1 MNIRKTLKSLP
12 KPFQKIIKSTYGLLP
27 FSLRFGK
34 VFSQTYNFLQE
45 SQWWSRKELENYQMD
60 QLNKL
65 LIHAYNNVPYYQNL
79 FNKQGLKPDDI
90 QSLDDLKKIPFLTKD
105 MVREESKDLIAKNY
119 DIKNLYISHTS
130 GTTGKPLQWYISL
143 EEDQKEYASIC
154 HQWSRVGFKPGD
166 STVQLRGN
174 IIENKKRYE
183 YDPVYKVLRL
193 SPKFYSK
200 EIVSYYLKLIKDFG
214 AKFIHGYPSVIALFA
229 SLIKEYNLQVPF
241 ELKAILFASE
251 AIYPWERQIS
261 GEVFKCRIFS
271 HYGNAE
277 KVTLAGECEKTE
289 RYHPIPQYGITEI
302 DRETNQIIGTSLINY
317 VTPFIRYKTTDI
329 VSGVNNYE
337 VCSCKRQY
345 FPSFDSVEGRL
356 EDYIITSKGEFIS
369 PAIITF
375 PFKDFKEIR
384 NTQVVQK
391 TTKFIELRVVPNEK
405 YDLNNLKSEINIL
418 IDGLNKILGNDMEI
432 KPEILDTIETSASGK
447 FRWIISEV
455 SKKSLED
462 GFS

>member
-1 MNIRKTLKSLP
+1 MNIRKTLRSLP

-27 FSLRFGK
+27 ISLRFGK
-34 VFSQTYNFLQE
+34 VFWQTYNFLQE
-45 SQWWSRKELENYQMD
+45 SQWWSRKELENYQMA

-65 LIHAYNNVPYYQNL
+65 LLHAYNNVPYYQNL
-79 FNKQGLKPDDI
+79 FIEQALKPEDI
-90 QSLDDLKKIPFLTKD
+90 QSLDDLKKVPFLTKD
-105 MVREESKDLIAKNY
+105 MVRERSRDLTAKNY
-119 DIKNLYISHTS
+119 DIKDLYISHTS

-154 HQWSRVGFKPGD
+154 HQWSRVGFNPGD

-174 IIENKKRYE
+174 IIDNKKRYE
-183 YDPVYKVLRL
+183 YDPAYKVLRL

-200 EIVSYYLKLIKDFG
+200 EIINYYLKLIKDFG
-214 AKFIHGYPSVIALFA
+214 AKFIHGYPSVISLFA

-251 AIYPWERQIS
+251 AIYSWEKQIS

-302 DRETNQIIGTSLINY
+302 GGDNQIIGTSLINY

-329 VSGVNNYE
+329 VSGVNNDE
-337 VCSCKRQY
+337 LCSCKRQY

-356 EDYIITSKGEFIS
+356 EDYIITPRGEFIS
-369 PAIITF
+369 PAVLTH
-375 PFKDFKEIR
+375 PFKDFQEIR
-384 NTQVVQK
+384 NTQIVQK
-391 TTKFIELRVVPNEK
+391 TAKFIELRVVPNEK
-405 YDLNNLKSEINIL
+405 HDLNILKSEINIL
-418 IDGLNKILGNDMEI
+418 ISGLNKILSNDMEI
-432 KPEILDTIETSASGK
+432 KPEIVDTIETSASGK
-447 FRWIISEV
+447 FRWIISEI
-455 SKKSLED
+455 SKKSLEK
-462 GFS
+462 GII